1 MQGFQEFTNLNSRQ
15 KEINFKTTI
24 QGKEVEGTFVVKFP
38 SLRDRIAIE
47 AKLSEILGGADLIN
61 IKTDAYMLAEG
72 ICYLERLIVKKPDWF
87 NLEAIDDPDTIIKL
101 YNEVLAFINSF
112 RSKDESD
119 EPKGV
124 SGQSMDKES
133 MESK

>member
-15 KEINFKTTI
+15 KEIEFKTTI

-47 AKLSEILGGADLIN
+47 AKLSEILDGADLIN

-87 NLEAIDDPDTIIKL
+87 SLEAIDDPNTIINL

-112 RSKDESD
+112 RKEDESD
-119 EPKGV
+119 EPKGD

-133 MESK
+133 MES

>member
-112 RSKDESD
+112 RKEDERD

>member
-124 SGQSMDKES
+124 SGQSMDKEP

>member
-15 KEINFKTTI
+15 KEIEFKTTI
-24 QGKEVEGTFVVKFP
+24 QGKEVEGTFIVKFP

-47 AKLSEILGGADLIN
+47 AKLSEILDGADLIN
-61 IKTDAYMLAEG
+61 IKTDAYLLAEG

-87 NLEAIDDPDTIIKL
+87 NLEAIDDPGTIIDL

-119 EPKGV
+119 ELKGV

>member
-15 KEINFKTTI
+15 KEIEFKTTI

-87 NLEAIDDPDTIIKL
+87 NLETIDDPNTIIEL

-119 EPKGV
+119 ESKGV
-124 SGQSMDKES
+124 SGQSMDKEP

>member
-112 RSKDESD
+112 RKEDESY

-124 SGQSMDKES
+124 SGQSMDKEP

>member
-15 KEINFKTTI
+15 KEIEFKTTI

-47 AKLSEILGGADLIN
+47 AKLSEILDGADLIN

-72 ICYLERLIVKKPDWF
+72 ICYIERLIIKKPDWF
-87 NLEAIDDPDTIIKL
+87 NLEAIDDPNTIIDL

-112 RSKDESD
+112 RKEDESD
-119 EPKGV
+119 ESKGD

-133 MESK
+133 MEG